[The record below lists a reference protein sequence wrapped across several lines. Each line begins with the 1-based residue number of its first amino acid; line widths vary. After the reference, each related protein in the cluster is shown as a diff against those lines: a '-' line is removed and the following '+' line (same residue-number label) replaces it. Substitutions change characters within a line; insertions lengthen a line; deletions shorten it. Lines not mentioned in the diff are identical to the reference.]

1 MANYATLIT
10 AIQQVIKTNGNNEIT
25 GAILQS
31 SLLSMINSLGA
42 GYQFVGL
49 ATPSTNPG
57 TPDIREFYIAN
68 GAGTYSNFGLTVNDG
83 EFAILVFD
91 SQWSKLSVSSLSD
104 CLKYTAQSL
113 TDVQKAQA
121 RNNIDVYAKSF
132 IDENKADKDGT
143 YDSMI
148 VGSAKGLIGYK
159 SVGALLTRRT
169 SGGNDD
175 IGSGAAQIQRIKGN
189 TVRLNQ
195 QANPSAYASAY
206 GYSCTFSNGLFT
218 LTNNSATTPDF
229 GNFNNLNFRCKQG
242 HKYIVICDSP
252 HTQIGINTANA
263 ITNSF
268 VPGNTLFTAAANSVS
283 DVLLRTSAVISS
295 LAVGISI
302 TFHLFVCD
310 LTQMYGADNEP
321 SSVEEFTSQFDR
333 PFYAYNPNG
342 TILHN
347 VATALLTNG
356 FNQWDEDWELGTFNS
371 QGEPTAS
378 NDLIRSKNFCP
389 ISGRITMRMIDNN
402 AQILLY
408 DENKTYIDCFSF
420 YGESRVLDCPAN
432 TKYFKIKF
440 LPAYGISYKNDCCI
454 SYTHSGIRNGE
465 YEQYWQNQLSL
476 PITTAKGKLN
486 GQGSSIVI
494 FADGLKSAGSSFDEM
509 QSAQAI
515 RRIGTIYLDGLQWFY
530 DGNVFY
536 ADSPIFNNNYI
547 CSSYTKLAA
556 DVDPA
561 DMSDKSMTIHTD
573 DNTLYIKDDDYDN
586 VQDFVD
592 DLANVKA
599 FYELQSPQIYV
610 LDEEITMNYRV
621 SDWGTEWML
630 PENGETPTTAPFSMD
645 VIYAINAVDT
655 IRNINVNHPNKD
667 SITNL
672 LNAMQSSGVISAY
685 TMTYNNNTGA
695 YTFTITR

>member
-159 SVGALLTRRT
+159 SVGALFTRRT

-189 TVRLNQ
+189 TVRFNQ
-195 QANPSAYASAY
+195 LVQNGAIEKSNTQGTSYSYILY
-206 GYSCTFSNGLFT
+206 G
-218 LTNNSATTPDF
+218 TNAPNSADNHKYYISIDIKGQTGCRF
-229 GNFNNLNFRCKQG
+229 QIALGNSAVSGVYYSNLNLLDFSR
-242 HKYIVICDSP
+242 VS
-252 HTQIGINTANA
+252 QIITKNENGNDILIYDIDGSGETSTAKNA
-263 ITNSF
+263 IC
-268 VPGNTLFTAAANSVS
+268 
-283 DVLLRTSAVISS
+283 I
-295 LAVGISI
+295 
-302 TFHLFVCD
+302 D
-310 LTQMYGADNEP
+310 LTKMFGAGKEP

-333 PFYAYNPNG
+333 PYYAYNPNG

-347 VATALLTNG
+347 IATALLTNG
-356 FNQWDEDWELGTFNS
+356 FNQWDEEWELGTFDS
-371 QGEPTAS
+371 QGLPTSA

-408 DENKTYIDCFSF
+408 DENKTYIDYFSF
-420 YGESRVLDCPAN
+420 YGQSRVLDCPAN

-440 LPAYGISYKNDCCI
+440 LPGYGISYKNDCCI

-494 FADGLKSAGSSFDEM
+494 FADGLKSAGSAFDEM
-509 QSAQAI
+509 QSTQAI
-515 RRIGTIYLDGLQWFY
+515 RRISTIYLDGLQWFY